1 MEIKKITALLAMAIC
16 LSASAT
22 GVLNECEIAYEEIK
36 RGLEKNIIN
45 LQQAQKLWLEHKK
58 SHGETETITG
68 GSES

>member
-1 MEIKKITALLAMAIC
+1 MKVKIIVMLAMVTW
-16 LSASAT
+16 LSASAKE
-22 GVLNECEIAYEEIK
+22 VLNECEIAYQEIK

>member
-1 MEIKKITALLAMAIC
+1 MLAMVTW
-16 LSASAT
+16 LSASAKE
-22 GVLNECEIAYEEIK
+22 VLNECEIAYQEIK